1 MTENKDNIQA
11 SVPGSSRMSRFGF
24 KKPRIFPPIWLLLCG
39 LAIAALHSWL
49 PLLSLYPSLPGWSGW
64 LVVIPG
70 LVLIIIALRGFK
82 RAKTGA
88 IPFSESTALVTD
100 GIYRFTRNPMYL
112 GMALILAGFALR
124 LGSLSA
130 WLPVFFFVFIIQRQF
145 VRNEE
150 IFLTAIYGDEF
161 RQYCQKVRRWL

>member
-1 MTENKDNIQA
+1 
-11 SVPGSSRMSRFGF
+11 MSRFGF
-24 KKPRIFPPIWLLLCG
+24 KKPRIFPPFWLIISG
-39 LAIAALHSWL
+39 LAMAALHGWL
-49 PLLSLYPSLPGWSGW
+49 PLLQLYPTLPAWFGWF
-64 LVVIPG
+64 LAIPG
-70 LVLIIIALRGFK
+70 LVLIIIALGGFK

-88 IPFSESTALVTD
+88 VPFSKSTTLVTG

-112 GMALILAGFALR
+112 GMALILAGVAIR

-130 WLPVFFFVFIIQRQF
+130 WLPVIFFVFIIQRQF